1 MDLEKVL
8 KTFGQ
13 DQETPE
19 IKDPEPIDYDTEV
32 DKCVTNFN
40 QREISLMDYPPS
52 IRHRSF
58 VLEGKLTAAA
68 NEKRREDFHR
78 LLGEWKNCFLTG
90 WTNGHGNQAKMNDCA
105 ASGQGMCQRTFS
117 F

>member
-40 QREISLMDYPPS
+40 QRGISLMDCPEAT
-52 IRHRSF
+52 RHRAF
-58 VLEGKLTAAA
+58 ILEGEITKAA
-68 NEKRREDFHR
+68 NEDRREDFDT
-78 LLGEWKNCFLTG
+78 LLRAWRQCF
-90 WTNGHGNQAKMNDCA
+90 H
-105 ASGQGMCQRTFS
+105 
-117 F
+117 